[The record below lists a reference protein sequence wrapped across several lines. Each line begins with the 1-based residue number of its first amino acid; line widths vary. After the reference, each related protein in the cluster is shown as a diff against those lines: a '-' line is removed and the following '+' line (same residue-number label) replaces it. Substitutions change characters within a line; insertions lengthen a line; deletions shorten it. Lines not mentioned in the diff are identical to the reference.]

1 MKLEKI
7 QHLDDYLFL
16 LTFETGEVVRA
27 NLKMLIGDYV
37 DQSQLASARVDSD
50 WGCLEFNHGQVD
62 IDPKTLYQF
71 VMTQKYQQAA

>member
-1 MKLEKI
+1 
-7 QHLDDYLFL
+7 L